1 MSDFEEIKRRA
12 YETRDKY
19 LAGLITKGEAKA
31 ELKEY
36 IKLFNQKA
44 EEIAA
49 KYNQKP
55 QRLRVSEFL
64 KTKLY

>member
-1 MSDFEEIKRRA
+1 MSDFELVKARA

-19 LAGLITKGEAKA
+19 LAGIITNKEART

-36 IKLFNQKA
+36 IKLFNDKA
-44 EEIAA
+44 ADIAA

-55 QRLRVSEFL
+55 RKLQVAEFL
-64 KTKLY
+64 KSKF